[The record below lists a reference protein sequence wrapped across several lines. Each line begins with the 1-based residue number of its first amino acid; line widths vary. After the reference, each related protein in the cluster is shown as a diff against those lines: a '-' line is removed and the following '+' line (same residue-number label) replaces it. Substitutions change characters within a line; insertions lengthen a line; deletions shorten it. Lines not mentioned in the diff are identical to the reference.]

1 MKGIRLRN
9 VTVMSTDKPG
19 TMEAPG
25 GDEVVGGA
33 TEQSDGVHGG
43 TCLVWKYFIKFSF
56 YHGLVSEYCRE
67 ITGRGRGERAVSWLF
82 VSDI

>member
-1 MKGIRLRN
+1 
-9 VTVMSTDKPG
+9 MSTDKPG

-43 TCLVWKYFIKFSF
+43 VCLVWKYFIKLSF
-56 YHGLVSEYCRE
+56 YHGLSRNIAGRSQAE
-67 ITGRGRGERAVSWLF
+67 GRGQSAGCLCLIY
-82 VSDI
+82 DI